1 MKIGSQILILLLAL
15 CLNGWAQGFIN
26 LDFESAIIQTNLGT
40 TFYLDPA
47 KAIPGWT
54 AYLNGNPQNV
64 IDLDGITLG
73 GAMVSLQDTN
83 ATFEGTVIQGNYS
96 VLLLS
101 STAGTQTSA
110 SIGQTG
116 TIPITAETLS
126 FWGQNV
132 GGMLITF
139 NGQPLS
145 FMAISNTLNYTTIY
159 GADISTYAGQTGQLL
174 FTGSGTN
181 PFAGGGVIDNI
192 QFSSLPIPE
201 PSVFALAVLGALT
214 LGFQYRRIR
223 PR

>member
-1 MKIGSQILILLLAL
+1 MKIGSKISILLLAF
-15 CLNGWAQGFIN
+15 CLNGWAQAFTN
-26 LDFESAIIQTNLGT
+26 LDFEHPILPLVPVFGGVVPTG
-40 TFYLDPA
+40 

-54 AYLNGNPQNV
+54 AYLNGNPQSW
-64 IDLDGITLG
+64 IAFDGVTLG

-174 FTGSGTN
+174 FTALISSSFST
-181 PFAGGGVIDNI
+181 GGDIDNI
-192 QFSSLPIPE
+192 QFSSIPIPE
-201 PSVFALAVLGALT
+201 PSAFAVAVLGALT
-214 LGFQYRRIR
+214 LGYHYRRIR